1 MATLLKIPRRF
12 RYEHQILQSGVT
24 NMAGVDEAGRGP
36 LAGPVVAAA
45 VILPTDWILGG
56 MPKKLKKVNDSKQ
69 LDHEEREILFAE
81 IISRPE
87 IRFAIA
93 HVDEKMIDQINIL
106 QATHRA
112 MNLALAQLNPEH
124 ALVDGLPVKTLSC
137 PQTAII
143 DGDCLS
149 YSIAA
154 ASIIAK
160 VTRDRM
166 MIDYHALYPAYGFHE
181 HKGYGTPAH
190 VAAIKQHGPCPIHRL
205 TFAPVRPVQ
214 TEFLETNESQI
225 SNHE

>member
-1 MATLLKIPRRF
+1 MAKLLKIPRRF
-12 RYEHQILQSGVT
+12 RYEHQLLQSGISQI
-24 NMAGVDEAGRGP
+24 AGVDEAGRGP

-45 VILPTDWILGG
+45 VMLPTDWILGG

-69 LDHEEREILFAE
+69 LTHEEREILFAE

-87 IRFAIA
+87 IRFAVA
-93 HVDEKMIDQINIL
+93 HVDERMIDQINIL

-112 MNLALAQLNPEH
+112 MNLALAQLNPAPQH
-124 ALVDGLPVKTLSC
+124 ALVDGLRVKTLSY
-137 PQTAII
+137 PQTALV

-166 MIDYHALYPAYGFHE
+166 MVKFHELYPAYGFHE
-181 HKGYGTPAH
+181 HKGYGTPNH
-190 VAAIKQHGPCPIHRL
+190 LAAIKQHGPCAIHRM
-205 TFAPVRPVQ
+205 TFAPIRPVQ
-214 TEFLETNESQI
+214 TEFLETNESLGAD
-225 SNHE
+225 

>member
-1 MATLLKIPRRF
+1 MAKPLRIPRRF
-12 RYEHQILQSGVT
+12 RYEHQILQSGFT
-24 NMAGVDEAGRGP
+24 QIAGVDEAGRGP

-69 LDHEEREILFAE
+69 LNHEERENLFSE
-81 IISRPE
+81 ITSRPE
-87 IRFAIA
+87 IRFAVAAI
-93 HVDEKMIDQINIL
+93 DEKMIDQINIL

-112 MNLALAQLNPEH
+112 MNLALAELNPFPHH

-137 PQTAII
+137 PQTAIV

-166 MIDYHALYPAYGFHE
+166 MIKYHELFPAYGFHE
-181 HKGYGTPAH
+181 HKGYGTPNH
-190 VAAIKQHGPCPIHRL
+190 LAAIKQHGPCAIHRL
-205 TFAPVRPVQ
+205 TFYPIRPVQ
-214 TEFLETNESQI
+214 TEFLRA
-225 SNHE
+225 